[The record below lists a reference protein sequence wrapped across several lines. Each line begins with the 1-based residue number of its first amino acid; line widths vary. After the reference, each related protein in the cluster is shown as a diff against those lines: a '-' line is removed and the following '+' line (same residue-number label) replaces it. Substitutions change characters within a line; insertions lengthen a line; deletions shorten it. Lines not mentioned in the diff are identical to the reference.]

1 MTHRRL
7 ATLSVAALLAL
18 IAAVAGGAPLH
29 VGAEITVA
37 QATPIADILADP
49 AAHLGKP
56 VRIEGEVRAVCT
68 RMGCWMDLGDQAGHR
83 IRVKVED
90 GVLVFPP
97 EAAGR
102 PAVAQGTVTVEELS
116 REKYI
121 DWQRHLAS
129 EGGEPFDEAAV
140 GTGPFRLVQ
149 ISGSG
154 ADIGD
159 SSRPE

>member
-1 MTHRRL
+1 MPHRRL
-7 ATLSVAALLAL
+7 AVLSVGALLAL
-18 IAAVAGGAPLH
+18 LPGVAGAAPLH

-37 QATPIADILADP
+37 QPTPIADILADP
-49 AAHLGKP
+49 GAHLGKP
-56 VRIEGEVRAVCT
+56 VRVEGEVRAVCT
-68 RMGCWMDLGDQAGHR
+68 RMGCWMDLGDEAGHR

-121 DWQRHLAS
+121 AWQQHLAS
-129 EGGEPFDEAAV
+129 EGGEPFDEEAV
-140 GTGPFRLVQ
+140 GSGPFRLVQ

-154 ADIGD
+154 ADIGE
-159 SSRPE
+159 SPRPE